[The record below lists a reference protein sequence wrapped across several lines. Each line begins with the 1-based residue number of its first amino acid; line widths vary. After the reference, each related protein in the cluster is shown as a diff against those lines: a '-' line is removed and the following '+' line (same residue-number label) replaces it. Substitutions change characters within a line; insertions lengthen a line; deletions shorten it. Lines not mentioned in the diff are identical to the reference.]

1 MREKEERIERDREL
15 KGVDN
20 NFFKGQGMRERYRCY
35 SVKHVPTEGREVEGG
50 LGGTRNTPRRIRLQ
64 ATNYARRRVTHCTG
78 LSMVL

>member
-35 SVKHVPTEGREVEGG
+35 SVKHVPTERREGEAGG
-50 LGGTRNTPRRIRLQ
+50 LGGNQKYAAPYSLASNYTRGK
-64 ATNYARRRVTHCTG
+64 G
-78 LSMVL
+78 LRTAPV